1 MTQDARLG
9 RYRLLELISE
19 RAGGVALWQAFDEML
34 DRPVAIRVVPLTH
47 PRADAVLAAAQ
58 RAALV
63 DDRRL
68 LRVLDLIEVPTR
80 DARPGGHGVVSE
92 WATGRDVGELLAAR
106 HGTPLGP
113 PEALD
118 LVADVARAVAA
129 GAGQGIGH
137 GRLRPSS
144 VFVTDAG
151 EVRVRGLAVDA
162 AVFGRGELSDGT
174 PAPTIAEADVDGLGC
189 LTYLLTTGYW
199 PGGATPGLPEAPR
212 SPGGVLPPTQVRAAV
227 PGGLDDLVG
236 RSVAAAALPR
246 GAERLETAAGFA
258 SAAGATLDHVAPV
271 VTTTLRPVQVGPD
284 TAGRRVMRVG
294 RRIIAV
300 ALAAVLVTGIGWVG
314 WQLLSAA
321 RPDQT
326 AADQALAEI
335 LVFPAVPVDELEVT
349 GIDQPFPIAALR
361 SYDPYGDDD
370 ANDKPD
376 RRKGLENDD
385 LAITVNDAD
394 PDTAWLTSVYDTAD
408 LDGKGGVGLILDLGR
423 EQQVQQVSANL
434 VGKGTGVDVRVSDAI
449 QRDPALWTPLGSAFA
464 PSDRI
469 DVRAPRPVAG
479 RYVLLWFTQLPPIEG
494 ASDFQGGVRSV
505 VVTG

>member
-19 RAGGVALWQAFDEML
+19 DAGGVALWHAYDEIL
-34 DRPVAIRVVPLTH
+34 DRPVSIRVVPLSH
-47 PRADAVLAAAQ
+47 PRADDVLAAAQ

-68 LRVLDLIEVPTR
+68 LRVLDLIDVPAGNTR
-80 DARPGGHGVVSE
+80 PAGNGVVSE
-92 WATGRDVGELLAAR
+92 WATGRDLTALLAAR
-106 HGTPLGP
+106 HGTPLGA

-118 LVADVARAVAA
+118 LVADVARAIAA
-129 GAGQGIGH
+129 GASQGIGH

-144 VFVTDAG
+144 VFLTDAG

-162 AVFGRGELSDGT
+162 AVLGRGALSDGA
-174 PAPTIAEADVDGLGC
+174 PAPSMAAADVDGLGC

-199 PGGATPGLPEAPR
+199 PGMAMAGLPEAPR
-212 SPGGVLPPTQVRAAV
+212 SGGGVLPPTQVRAAV
-227 PGGLDDLVG
+227 PGGLDTLIH

-246 GAERLETAAGFA
+246 GMERLDSAAGFA
-258 SAAGATLDHVAPV
+258 AAAGATLDHVAPV
-271 VTTTLRPVQVGPD
+271 VTTTLKPVQVGPD
-284 TAGRRVMRVG
+284 STGRRAMRLGARLLV
-294 RRIIAV
+294 V
-300 ALAAVLVTGIGWVG
+300 ALATVLVAGIGWMG

-321 RPDQT
+321 PPDRT

-335 LVFPAVPVDELEVT
+335 LVAPAVPVDELEVA
-349 GIDQPFPIAALR
+349 GIDQPFPIAAVR

-370 ANDKPD
+370 ANERPD
-376 RRKGLENDD
+376 RRKGLENDE
-385 LAITVNDAD
+385 LAVTVNDTD

-408 LDGKGGVGLILDLGR
+408 LDGKGGVGLILDLGT

-434 VGKGTGVDVRVSDAI
+434 IGKGTGIDVRVSDAI

-464 PSDRI
+464 PSDRV
-469 DVRAPRPVAG
+469 DVRAPRPVPG
-479 RYVLLWFTQLPPIEG
+479 RYVLLWFTQLPPVMDG
-494 ASDFQGGVRSV
+494 SGFQGGLRSV